1 MIKNTNLKNTDL
13 VIGDAKV
20 SFDEN
25 GIAQTYTEEQKKIL
39 LALEGYELLE
49 DGTYEKSKEPTKESA
64 EDLPDDKEK
73 NQPEE
78 KTEDS
83 KGDSKETYKE
93 VESSLNTLS
102 VNKLKDLARK
112 RGIDFK
118 SNIRKDELVALLED

>member
-1 MIKNTNLKNTDL
+1 MIKNTNLKNTNL
-13 VIGDAKV
+13 VIGDEKV

-49 DGTYEKSKEPTKESA
+49 GGPHEKSKEPTKESA

-73 NQPEE
+73 HQPEE

-83 KGDSKETYKE
+83 KGDSKETYEE

>member
-1 MIKNTNLKNTDL
+1 MIKNTNLKNTNL
-13 VIGDAKV
+13 VIGDAEV

-49 DGTYEKSKEPTKESA
+49 DGTYEKSKEPTKE
-64 EDLPDDKEK
+64 
-73 NQPEE
+73 

-83 KGDSKETYKE
+83 KGDSKETYEE